1 MTSTARDDD
10 NTRYTVCY
18 GVRAR
23 RIGDET
29 VILVP
34 STGNYLSLN
43 ATGSQVWEQLIA
55 GATPAQMASA
65 LAHAYGL
72 ASSGATRDVAAVLDD
87 LLQHGVIIPAKAI
100 AE

>member
-1 MTSTARDDD
+1 MAKLRIKSDWFQTRTAK
-10 NTRYTVCY
+10 
-18 GVRAR
+18 
-23 RIGDET
+23 
-29 VILVP
+29 
-34 STGNYLSLN
+34 
-43 ATGSQVWEQLIA
+43 
-55 GATPAQMASA
+55 TPAQMASA